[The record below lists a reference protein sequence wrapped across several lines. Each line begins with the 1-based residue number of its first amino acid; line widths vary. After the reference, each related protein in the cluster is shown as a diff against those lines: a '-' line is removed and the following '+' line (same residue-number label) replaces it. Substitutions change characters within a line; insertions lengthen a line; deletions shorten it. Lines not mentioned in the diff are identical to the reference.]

1 METGKIIYSVAV
13 IIGLIIMW
21 VVAIVKWNRRRID
34 GAIMFLNIHYSD
46 KGVDFSGMKQRDS
59 CKFEYDLLK
68 IARWYGKK
76 EALFYA
82 YKIGYA
88 EAKLEEIENNEEK

>member
-1 METGKIIYSVAV
+1 METGKIIYSVVV

-21 VVAIVKWNRRRID
+21 VVAIVKWNRKRT
-34 GAIMFLNIHYSD
+34 GEAMFFLDNYYRD
-46 KGVDFSGMKQRDS
+46 KGVNLKSRNDS

-68 IARWYGKK
+68 IARWHGKK
-76 EALFYA
+76 AALFYA

-88 EAKLEEIENNEEK
+88 EAKLEEMKHNEEK